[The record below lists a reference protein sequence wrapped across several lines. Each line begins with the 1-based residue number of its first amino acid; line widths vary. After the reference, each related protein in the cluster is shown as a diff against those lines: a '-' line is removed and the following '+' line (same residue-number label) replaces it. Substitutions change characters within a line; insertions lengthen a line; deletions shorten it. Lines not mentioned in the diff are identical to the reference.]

1 MSDKLRI
8 SFAGSAQFAA
18 QHLSQLIASAKYDIV
33 SVYTKPDKA
42 SGRGQKI
49 TNNPVKQL
57 ALENNIPVLQP
68 SVIDN
73 KIIDKIHKD
82 NLDVLIVVSYGMK
95 IPSRLLDIPRYG
107 CINVHASLLPK
118 YRGASPIQAAI
129 LAGDTITGISI
140 MRMDENIDTGDVL
153 LQTKCTIDNADTSDS
168 LFTKL
173 ASLGAAT
180 LLEALANLAELSL
193 TPQNHSQSSYCK
205 KITKQDGAI
214 DWQQDASIIA
224 LKIRAY
230 NSWPVAF
237 TQCGNKKIRI
247 WEASVRTGT
256 KSFVPADPGHIVSIE
271 KDSLLVRCGTTK
283 ASYLLI
289 SKIQFPGKQALPL
302 AQLLNSYREFFLAN
316 KVFENIS

>member
-33 SVYTKPDKA
+33 SVYTKPDKTA
-42 SGRGQKI
+42 GRGQKI
-49 TNNPVKQL
+49 TNNSVKQL

-73 KIIDKIHKD
+73 KIIDKIHQD

-153 LQTKCTIDNADTSDS
+153 LQTKCDIASLDTSDS
-168 LFTKL
+168 LFLKL
-173 ASLGAAT
+173 ATLGAVT
-180 LLEALANLAELSL
+180 LLEALDKLAELSL
-193 TPQNHSQSSYCK
+193 IPQNHAQASYCK

-302 AQLLNSYREFFLAN
+302 AQLLNSYREFFLRN
-316 KVFENIS
+316 KVFKNVS

>member
-42 SGRGQKI
+42 AGRGQKI
-49 TNNPVKQL
+49 TNNAVKQL

-73 KIIDKIHKD
+73 NLIDKIHQD
-82 NLDVLIVVSYGMK
+82 SLDVLIVVSYGMK
-95 IPSRLLDIPRYG
+95 IPSRLLDTPRYG

-214 DWQQDASIIA
+214 DWQQDAHIIA

-230 NSWPVAF
+230 NSWPVSF

-247 WEASVRTGT
+247 WEASVYTG
-256 KSFVPADPGHIVSIE
+256 KKNFVHAPAGHIVAIE
-271 KDSLLVRCGTTK
+271 KDALLVSCGTAQ

-289 SKIQFPGKQALPL
+289 SKMQFPGKQALPL
-302 AQLLNSYREFFLAN
+302 AQLLNSYREFF
-316 KVFENIS
+316 SS